1 MPVRTPIPPASST
14 FDHAGPRRVYAGV
27 TISLGAAYPFRH
39 LRRAQPSPDI
49 NRRHS
54 MTTPR
59 DAAVINGQETA
70 TAARTLQHFVGGRW
84 GASVSTGFGAV
95 STPATGEVI
104 ARGPLGPPPDVG
116 RAVQAAAKAFP

>member
-59 DAAVINGQETA
+59 DAAVINGPETA
-70 TAARTLQHFVGGRW
+70 TAARTLPNFVGGRW
-84 GASVSTGFGAV
+84 VASDSTRFGDAFN
-95 STPATGEVI
+95 PDTGDVI
-104 ARGPLGPPPDVG
+104 AP
-116 RAVQAAAKAFP
+116 